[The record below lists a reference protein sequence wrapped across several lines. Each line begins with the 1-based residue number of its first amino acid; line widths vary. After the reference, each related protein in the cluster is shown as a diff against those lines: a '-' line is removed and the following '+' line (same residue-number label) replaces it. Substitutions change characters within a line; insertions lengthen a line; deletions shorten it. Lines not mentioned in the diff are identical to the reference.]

1 MIINYPTGFYMEAIN
16 LPPGVASNIT
26 FTISSTVPPR
36 SQLLFVKTPV
46 GLSRKRRSPRVYTDQ
61 ERRATVSQL
70 AFSVSTSTGSI
81 AGNGMKQ
88 YEVGQVL
95 DFGGAQS
102 IQVLNPMLVASTS
115 DIRHDTNLMD
125 YGAAGIDA
133 ATQAA
138 IESESAT
145 AFDEL
150 TAQLNDVVE
159 ERKNYEIQSQD
170 TQKLL
175 NEVNKILDGLR
186 SVVAVNPTSSTLYA
200 AIVELE
206 AKQTMLL
213 ALQESLIV
221 SANDA
226 ATRAIDI
233 QVKANKVA
241 QLVR

>member
-1 MIINYPTGFYMEAIN
+1 MIINYPTGFYTEAIN

-46 GLSRKRRSPRVYTDQ
+46 GLSRKRRSPRVYSDQ
-61 ERRATVSQL
+61 ERRATVSKL
-70 AFSVSTSTGSI
+70 AFSVSASAGSI
-81 AGNGMKQ
+81 AGRGMKQ

-95 DFGGAQS
+95 DFGGVQP
-102 IQVLNPMLVASTS
+102 IQVLNPMLVSSTS
-115 DIRHDTNLMD
+115 DTRHDTNLMD
-125 YGAAGIDA
+125 YSAAGIDA
-133 ATQAA
+133 ETQAA

-150 TAQLNDVVE
+150 MTQLNDVVE
-159 ERKNYEIQSQD
+159 ERKNLEIQSQD

-175 NEVNKILDGLR
+175 NEVNKILVGLR
-186 SVVAVNPTSSTLYA
+186 SVVEVNPTSTTLHA

-206 AKQTMLL
+206 ARQVALL
-213 ALQESLIV
+213 AQQESLIV
-221 SANDA
+221 SANEA
-226 ATRAIDI
+226 AALAADI
-233 QVKANKVA
+233 QIKASRVA